1 MRFLREQRRSIAILA
16 IASFMTASVAVPAA
30 NAKLVTTERVA
41 SADVQTQRDRITSF
55 LKREDVRAQM
65 QRLGVSPDEA
75 EARVAGLSDAEV
87 SRISGNLDTMPAG
100 QGALGTILGVA
111 LVIFIVLLITDI
123 LGFTHVFGFTN
134 KGSAK

>member
-1 MRFLREQRRSIAILA
+1 MRFLREQRRPIAVLA

-55 LKREDVRAQM
+55 LKRDDVRAQM
-65 QRLGVSPDEA
+65 QSLGVSPDEA
-75 EARVAGLSDAEV
+75 EARVAGLSDSEV
-87 SRISGNLDTMPAG
+87 SEISGKLDTMPAG
-100 QGALGTILGVA
+100 QGALGAILGAAV
-111 LVIFIVLLITDI
+111 LIFIVLLITDI

>member
-1 MRFLREQRRSIAILA
+1 MRFIREQRRPIAILA
-16 IASFMTASVAVPAA
+16 IASFMMASVAVPAA

-65 QRLGVSPDEA
+65 QSLGVSPEEA

-87 SRISGNLDTMPAG
+87 SRISGKLDTMPAG
-100 QGALGTILGVA
+100 QGALGAILGVA
-111 LVIFIVLLITDI
+111 LVVFIVLLITDI